1 MSIQNYCQFSLL
13 SPVNFIYSFMSKTFD
28 TIDHNILQN
37 KLAYYGLIAQPC
49 IWSKVTYKTENNILK
64 LNK

>member
-1 MSIQNYCQFSLL
+1 MTKIDKNDIPINVFLDL
-13 SPVNFIYSFMSKTFD
+13 SKAFD

-37 KLAYYGLIAQPC
+37 KLAYYGLNNKI
-49 IWSKVTYKTENNILK
+49 ENNILK